1 MERQWKGNTKGTPW
15 MHRML
20 IASFKVMN
28 LRFIYAGLAVAVV
41 PCCMLFGHKGY
52 LAQYRY
58 FRQRLGYNR
67 VKAFVAVGKTTT
79 ASGRSSSTASTCT
92 RGLFRLHA
100 GAL

>member
-41 PCCMLFGHKGY
+41 PCCML
-52 LAQYRY
+52 
-58 FRQRLGYNR
+58 LGT
-67 VKAFVAVGKTTT
+67 KATWP
-79 ASGRSSSTASTCT
+79 STATSGNEWATT
-92 RGLFRLHA
+92 G
-100 GAL
+100 